1 MRLGWGREIILWQVL
16 CWYLVNTSYL
26 TYNILPD
33 RSASFDNEETE
44 AEGSETLLR
53 VI

>member
-1 MRLGWGREIILWQVL
+1 MGEGNNTVAGSVL
-16 CWYLVNTSYL
+16 VSRKY
-26 TYNILPD
+26 ILPNLQHPS
-33 RSASFDNEETE
+33 RQVSSFDNEETE